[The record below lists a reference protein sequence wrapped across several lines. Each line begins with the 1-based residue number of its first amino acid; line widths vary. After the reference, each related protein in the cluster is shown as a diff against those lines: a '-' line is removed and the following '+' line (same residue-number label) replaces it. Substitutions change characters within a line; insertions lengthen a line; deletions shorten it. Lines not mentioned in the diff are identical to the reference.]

1 MNDSLRLGAWGSD
14 YMGFNQ
20 FEGLVDFFNASSVG
34 DYIEHCLPDI
44 LQVVR
49 RLNEIRREHS
59 SPLSHVYVLTS
70 TLSRLLY
77 LWIVGRPCLVRLFL
91 SQEQH
96 CVGVGIDM
104 ALAID
109 KAEVFVGN
117 GVSSFPLSF
126 LVGEWSF

>member
-1 MNDSLRLGAWGSD
+1 
-14 YMGFNQ
+14 MGFNQ
-20 FEGLVDFFNASSVG
+20 FEGLVDSFNASSVD

-44 LQVVR
+44 PQVVH

-59 SPLSHVYVLTS
+59 SPLSHVYVLTNAWHS
-70 TLSRLLY
+70 YINTLSSALLADR
-77 LWIVGRPCLVRLFL
+77 WKAVSSTSDVQPFL

-96 CVGVGIDM
+96 CVGVGVDM